1 MALTAT
7 TTAGKVRGAER
18 DGTVRF
24 LGVPYAAPP
33 FGEHWL
39 LAPAPPEPWDGVR
52 DALAYGPTSQ
62 QPADEIVGG
71 IPEPSIPGED
81 ILTVNVFTPDLGAA
95 GLPVLVWIHGG
106 GFFAGSPASP
116 WYDGGRFARDG
127 VVVVTVGYRLG
138 AEGFLAFEGAPANR
152 AVLDWLA
159 ALRWVQDNIAA
170 FGGDPGQVTIA
181 GQSAGG
187 LAITALLGLPQAQ
200 GLFRRAISMSG
211 VAVSI
216 PLDDARTI
224 AADLAG
230 RMGVAPTRSA
240 VAAAPFASLHAAQL
254 DLRRDAEQEGRG
266 GLGGR
271 MLFAPIVD
279 GELFTDKPLKA
290 IASGVGGDLDLLV
303 GATHE
308 ETNFGVRTRT
318 GRIDEAALLQSLA
331 LLGLPAEAYRALH
344 SDLTPGAV
352 MGQAVTDRMFRSRVQ
367 SLAEARAA
375 TPGAGRTFA
384 YEFQWRSPL
393 GGSRLG
399 AAHCLDI
406 PFVFDNLD
414 ADDVRGLAGDKP
426 PQPLA
431 DLMHAAWV
439 SFIRDGTPG
448 WPAHDLVERQTML
461 FDVES
466 GPRPDPFAPER
477 ALW

>member
-1 MALTAT
+1 MDPIAT
-7 TTAGKVRGAER
+7 TTAGTVRGAER
-18 DGTVRF
+18 DGTLRF

-33 FGEHWL
+33 VGAHRL

-52 DALAYGPTSQ
+52 DALAHGPTSQ

-71 IPEPSIPGED
+71 IPEPSIPGDD
-81 ILTVNVFTPDLGAA
+81 ILTVNVFTPDLGAT

-138 AEGFLAFEGAPANR
+138 AEGFLAFDGAPANR

-170 FGGDPGQVTIA
+170 FGGDPGRVTVA

-187 LAITALLGLPQAQ
+187 LAVTTLLSMTDAQ

-211 VAVSI
+211 VAVSLR
-216 PLDDARTI
+216 LDDARSV

-230 RMGVAPTRSA
+230 RLGVAPTRDA
-240 VAAAPFASLHAAQL
+240 VAALPFEDLHRAQL
-254 DLRRDAEQEGRG
+254 DLRRDAEQQGRG
-266 GLGGR
+266 ALGGR
-271 MLFAPIVD
+271 MLFAPVVD
-279 GELFTDKPLKA
+279 GELLTQKPLRA
-290 IASGVGGDLDLLV
+290 IASGVGNDVDLLV

-318 GRIDEAALLQSLA
+318 GRLDEPALLQALT
-331 LLGLPAEAYRALH
+331 LLGLPGAEYRALH
-344 SDLTPGAV
+344 PDLTPGAV

-367 SLAEARAA
+367 SLVEARAA
-375 TPGAGRTFA
+375 TPGPGATFA

-393 GGSRLG
+393 GGGRLG

-406 PFVFDNLD
+406 PFAFDNLD
-414 ADDVRGLAGDKP
+414 ADDVRGLAGDAP

-431 DLMHAAWV
+431 DLVHNAWV
-439 SFIRDGTPG
+439 GFVREGDPG
-448 WPAHDLVERQTML
+448 WPAHELTDRRTML

-466 GPRPDPFAPER
+466 GPRADPFAAER